1 VQCKTIKITAKALGR
16 GGAAVC
22 RCRVRPHDAAD
33 VLLAIEHVE
42 IIVRPLAAGAG
53 LRISRTGFCEYF
65 ATQHDPINKI
75 AVIWLTQFYEMHA
88 MQSANQKS
96 QKNWEEFMDPKK
108 PAYFDLETV
117 ALLRETLDD
126 AWECLRPQ
134 ERATMSR
141 TQLAE
146 GILALA
152 AEGERNPDRLLDAA
166 LMAVG
171 NLSKAH
177 AAA

>member
-1 VQCKTIKITAKALGR
+1 
-16 GGAAVC
+16 
-22 RCRVRPHDAAD
+22 
-33 VLLAIEHVE
+33 
-42 IIVRPLAAGAG
+42 
-53 LRISRTGFCEYF
+53 
-65 ATQHDPINKI
+65 
-75 AVIWLTQFYEMHA
+75 MHA

-126 AWECLRPQ
+126 AWACLRPQ

-171 NLSKAH
+171 NPSKAH

>member
-1 VQCKTIKITAKALGR
+1 
-16 GGAAVC
+16 
-22 RCRVRPHDAAD
+22 
-33 VLLAIEHVE
+33 
-42 IIVRPLAAGAG
+42 
-53 LRISRTGFCEYF
+53 
-65 ATQHDPINKI
+65 
-75 AVIWLTQFYEMHA
+75 
-88 MQSANQKS
+88 
-96 QKNWEEFMDPKK
+96 MDPKK

-126 AWECLRPQ
+126 AWACLRPQ

-166 LMAVG
+166 LMAAG
-171 NLSKAH
+171 SLRQ
-177 AAA
+177 AARRCVAWRASRNVMEPVRRRRAICLGTIGCINKNPAD